1 MIEIESDL
9 DRDGGKF
16 IQRWRQILI
25 EMEADLDRE
34 GGRFR

>member
-1 MIEIESDL
+1 MESDL
-9 DRDGGKF
+9 DRDGGRF

-34 GGRFR
+34 GDGFR